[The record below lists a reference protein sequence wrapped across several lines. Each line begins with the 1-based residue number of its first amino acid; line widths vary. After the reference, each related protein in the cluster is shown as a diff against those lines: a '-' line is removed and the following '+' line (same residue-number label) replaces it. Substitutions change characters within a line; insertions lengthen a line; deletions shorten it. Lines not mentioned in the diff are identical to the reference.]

1 VFQISGEIN
10 LVTIENKIDLQN
22 SICVTPTGYLILSLL
37 TDDYQ
42 MLGLEGK
49 LSVFNRTRYSKR
61 IIIQE
66 YIYIHTYI

>member
-1 VFQISGEIN
+1 
-10 LVTIENKIDLQN
+10 VTIENKIDLQN
-22 SICVTPTGYLILSLL
+22 SICITPTGYLMLSLL

-49 LSVFNRTRYSKR
+49 PSDFSHKPHTRYSKR

-66 YIYIHTYI
+66 